1 MKEPL
6 ELVDDAAWE
15 TRMNAQLAACGAAIT
30 DADLRDLYGRAER
43 SKGEFAVAA
52 IRFGLAL
59 HARLTAAGTPKG
71 GKPETLRAFCARVF
85 DGLGADT
92 PDRYKSFSRYR
103 ALARRYLLAAC
114 EPFRVSGS
122 ELAKTLQTA
131 GNIAAGAD
139 IFALIAATEE
149 SLPLAEFV
157 RGRSLNR
164 LMADFRRA
172 DDAAEADELAERF
185 AEEETRREKK
195 KQKATEDYA
204 DDPVAFEQTQFNL
217 IYESADS
224 TLAEL
229 QEQTDAL
236 VEANAPRDV
245 VVSGLRRL
253 LSLYS
258 AHADAVKD
266 RLREIEKASA
276 PAEDEDEEFAI

>member
-1 MKEPL
+1 MKNENQTKEPL
-6 ELVDDAAWE
+6 ELVDDNAWE
-15 TRMNAQLAACGAAIT
+15 TRMNAQLAAAGAGIT

-59 HARLTAAGTPKG
+59 HARLTAAGTEATADCA
-71 GKPETLRAFCARVF
+71 KPESLRAFCSRVF

-92 PDRYKSFSRYR
+92 QDRYRSFSRYR

-139 IFALIAATEE
+139 IFALIATTEQA
-149 SLPLAEFV
+149 LPLAEFV
-157 RGRSLNR
+157 RGRSLNQ
-164 LMADFRRA
+164 LMSDLRRA
-172 DDAAEADELAERF
+172 DDAAEADEIAERF
-185 AEEETRREKK
+185 AEEEKRREKK
-195 KQKATEDYA
+195 QQKANEDYA

-266 RLREIEKASA
+266 RLREIEGK
-276 PAEDEDEEFAI
+276 